1 MGFQKLIIIFIFF
14 FCLNEAFSKDNLD
27 RKIPPPEP
35 YKNAKFTSP
44 RYIFDGRQY
53 MFWSLDTE
61 SRKQHK
67 EAVYF
72 MLNNSIDGEIV
83 SWFNDSNKNYG
94 QMRVLES
101 YPISNG
107 NCRIYQSVIYI
118 GNEFKNKTFEAC
130 KGLST
135 GDGGSLYNWI
145 FNE

>member
-1 MGFQKLIIIFIFF
+1 MGFQKLIIIFIFS

-35 YKNAKFTSP
+35 YKNPKFTSP

-61 SRKQHK
+61 SRRQHK

-83 SWFNDSNKNYG
+83 SWFNDNNKDHG

-101 YPISNG
+101 YEVSTG
-107 NCRIYQSVIYI
+107 YCRIYQSVIYI
-118 GNEFKNKTFEAC
+118 RNEFKSKTFEAC
-130 KGLST
+130 KGLSF
-135 GDGGSLYNWI
+135 GDGSSLYNWI

>member
-1 MGFQKLIIIFIFF
+1 MTKAKTLPSSEELQKSF
-14 FCLNEAFSKDNLD
+14 EYKDGHLYKNGRKTGHAVR
-27 RKIPPPEP
+27 RKI
-35 YKNAKFTSP
+35 
-44 RYIFDGRQY
+44 DGRQY

-61 SRKQHK
+61 SRRQHK

-83 SWFNDSNKNYG
+83 SWFNDNNKDHG

-101 YPISNG
+101 YEVSTG
-107 NCRIYQSVIYI
+107 YCRIYQSVIYI

-130 KGLST
+130 KRGTS
-135 GDGGSLYNWI
+135 DWI